1 MNRTLFFC
9 AFFLMLAP
17 VSASAAA
24 PSFEVSGWIPYWRA
38 SAGTDDATAH
48 LENFTSLMPFGY
60 IIQNDGSLHDAF
72 GLNDTSST
80 STAAIL
86 IAAARAAKVKIV
98 PTIMWSNTS
107 AIHAILSSTKSRI
120 ALEDAITALAKKNG
134 FDGIDIDFES
144 KLADTR
150 PYFSLFLKGLYAR
163 MGKKLV
169 YCSIEARTPVS
180 SAFTV
185 IPKNTNYA
193 NDYVAINKYCDRVHI
208 MTYDQGS
215 IDLKLNAA
223 ADQKPYVPV
232 ADPQWVKKVIT
243 LAAQTISKKK
253 IIIGIPTYGYE
264 YDLIP
269 LTQGYRYARQW
280 AVNPGYAVNFAAQVG
295 VTPTRNI
302 AGEMSY
308 TYAPTTTPQTASALP
323 DPRRI
328 VWWSDAGAIQDKIEL
343 ARELGIRGVAL
354 FKIDGGEDP
363 ALWDILLKK

>member
-1 MNRTLFFC
+1 M
-9 AFFLMLAP
+9 
-17 VSASAAA
+17 
-24 PSFEVSGWIPYWRA
+24 
-38 SAGTDDATAH
+38 AH

-72 GLNDTSST
+72 GFSDTSST
-80 STAAIL
+80 STVALFVAV
-86 IAAARAAKVKIV
+86 ARAAGVRVV
-98 PTIMWSNTS
+98 PTVMWSNTS
-107 AIHAILSSTKSRI
+107 AIHTILSSTKSRI
-120 ALEDAITALAKKNG
+120 ALEDAIAKLAKDNK

-144 KLADTR
+144 KLAETR

-163 MGKKLV
+163 MGKKWV
-169 YCSIEARTPVS
+169 YCSIEARTPAS
-180 SAFTV
+180 SAFVV
-185 IPKNTNYA
+185 IPKTTNYA

-223 ADQKPYVPV
+223 ADLQPYVPV
-232 ADPQWVKKVIT
+232 ADPRWVKKVIE

-253 IIIGIPTYGYE
+253 LIIGVPTYGYE
-264 YDLIP
+264 YNLIT
-269 LTQGYRYARQW
+269 LTQGYRYAREW
-280 AVNPGYAVNFAAQVG
+280 AVNPGYAMDFARMLG
-295 VTPTRNI
+295 VTPVRNI

-343 ARELGIRGVAL
+343 ARELGVRGVAI

-363 ALWDILLKK
+363 AIWDILPKK